1 MAPYNGDI
9 ASIEERK
16 RSNTPAKWRVVWRE
30 GNDKHSETFATHE
43 EAIEHMAF
51 VEAAGNRP
59 PPGWTPGYGYAGN
72 FIPPLPAP
80 VEGERSISTSAFVLA
95 SAARRVMASVGT
107 RRNYAEI
114 TRRYIVGSP
123 LGSTPWLE
131 VTAETVRDW
140 ILELQA
146 LGISPKTIRN
156 VHGLASG
163 AFKEA
168 VIAGTAPR
176 NPCVGLAPNEKTYN
190 EDVAV
195 YLNAGQMAT
204 VIAASLPVRL
214 S

>member
-1 MAPYNGDI
+1 MGDI

-30 GNDKHSETFATHE
+30 EDGKHSETFATHE
-43 EAIEHMAF
+43 EAIEHRAF

-95 SAARRVMASVGT
+95 SAARRVKASVGT
-107 RRNYAEI
+107 RRNYGEI

-131 VTAETVRDW
+131 VTAETVSDW

-156 VHGLASG
+156 IHGLASG
-163 AFKEA
+163 AFK
-168 VIAGTAPR
+168 VRRDDSSGNR
-176 NPCVGLAPNEKTYN
+176 
-190 EDVAV
+190 
-195 YLNAGQMAT
+195 
-204 VIAASLPVRL
+204 AASTDAPSTRSTLSRL
-214 S
+214 KHASRPTGKAHLN